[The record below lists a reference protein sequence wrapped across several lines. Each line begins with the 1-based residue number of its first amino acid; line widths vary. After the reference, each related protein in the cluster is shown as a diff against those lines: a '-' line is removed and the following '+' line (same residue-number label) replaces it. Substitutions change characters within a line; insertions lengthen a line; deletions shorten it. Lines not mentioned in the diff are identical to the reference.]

1 MINNQIGVILIVLGM
16 LLFSIQDA
24 IIKNIVSNT
33 SIVQIMVF
41 RSIAGCLLLS
51 TFLFFSNRS
60 IKFSSSYPLIA
71 LTRGTLFFFGFTL
84 FYISLSQI
92 PLAEATSLFFVSPLF
107 MTIFSKLILKSSI
120 GLHRTFSMLVGFF
133 GTLLIVKPGYDTFNF
148 FMVLPIISAFTYSF
162 SMVLAKKT
170 SDKDSLFQQTFHIY
184 LAGIIIGVPLSLSYG
199 WFFPAI
205 DNSFLNSFLKPWEV
219 SDINILLLISVISLV
234 GSLGII
240 FLISAYNIGSPIA
253 NAPTEYV
260 ILIFSFLI
268 GYIIFREMPDIYS
281 IIGMILIVF
290 SGSYIFLREKMNK
303 EMIAT
308 KTTLRT

>member
-1 MINNQIGVILIVLGM
+1 
-16 LLFSIQDA
+16 
-24 IIKNIVSNT
+24 
-33 SIVQIMVF
+33 
-41 RSIAGCLLLS
+41 
-51 TFLFFSNRS
+51 
-60 IKFSSSYPLIA
+60 
-71 LTRGTLFFFGFTL
+71 
-84 FYISLSQI
+84 
-92 PLAEATSLFFVSPLF
+92 

-120 GLHRTFSMLVGFF
+120 GPHRIFAMLVGFF
-133 GTLLIVKPGYDTFNF
+133 GTLLIIKPGYETFNF

-170 SDKDSLFQQTFHIY
+170 SDKDSLYQQTFHIY
-184 LAGIIIGVPLSLSYG
+184 LAGIIIGAPLSLYYG
-199 WFFPAI
+199 WFPPVI

-253 NAPTEYV
+253 NAPAEYV

-281 IIGMILIVF
+281 IIGMILIVL
-290 SGSYIFLREKMNK
+290 SGIYIFLREKINK

>member
-1 MINNQIGVILIVLGM
+1 MSNNQIGVILIVLGM

-41 RSIAGCLLLS
+41 RSTSGCLLLS
-51 TFLFFSNRS
+51 AFLFFLNRS
-60 IKFSSSYPLIA
+60 INFSSSYPLIA
-71 LTRGTLFFFGFTL
+71 LTRGTLFFFGLAL
-84 FYISLSQI
+84 FYISVSQI

-120 GLHRTFSMLVGFF
+120 GLHRTFAMLVGFF
-133 GTLLIVKPGYDTFNF
+133 GTLLIIKPGYNTFNF

-184 LAGIIIGVPLSLSYG
+184 LAGIIIGVPLSLLYG

-290 SGSYIFLREKMNK
+290 SGVYIFLRENINK

>member
-1 MINNQIGVILIVLGM
+1 MNNNQIGVVLIILGM

-24 IIKNIVSNT
+24 IIKHIVSNT
-33 SIVQIMVF
+33 SLVQIIVC
-41 RSIAGCLLLS
+41 RSIVGFLLLS
-51 TFLFFSNRS
+51 GFLFFSKRS
-60 IKFSSSYPLIA
+60 INFNSSYPLVA

-84 FYISLSQI
+84 FYISISQI

-120 GLHRTFSMLVGFF
+120 GLHRTFAMLLGFT
-133 GTLLIVKPGYDTFNF
+133 GTLLIIKPGYDTFNF
-148 FMVLPIISAFTYSF
+148 FMVLPIITALTYSF

-170 SDKDSLFQQTFHIY
+170 SDKDSHFQQTFHIY

-199 WFFPAI
+199 WFFSDI
-205 DNSFLNSFLKPWEV
+205 NNSFLKPWEV
-219 SDINILLLISVISLV
+219 SDIHIILSILVISVV

-240 FLISAYNIGSPIA
+240 FLISAYNIGSPMA
-253 NAPTEYV
+253 NAPSEYV

-268 GYIIFREMPDIYS
+268 GYIIFREIPDIYS
-281 IIGMILIVF
+281 IIGIILIVI
-290 SGSYIFLREKMNK
+290 SGIYIFLRENVKK
-303 EMIAT
+303 EMVAT

>member
-1 MINNQIGVILIVLGM
+1 MSNNQIGVILIVLGM

-41 RSIAGCLLLS
+41 RSTAGCLLLS
-51 TFLFFSNRS
+51 AFLFFSNRS

-71 LTRGTLFFFGFTL
+71 LTRGALFFFGFTL
-84 FYISLSQI
+84 FYISVSQI

-120 GLHRTFSMLVGFF
+120 GLHRTFAMLVGFF
-133 GTLLIVKPGYDTFNF
+133 GTLLIIKPGYHTFNF

-184 LAGIIIGVPLSLSYG
+184 LAGIIIGVPLSLLYG

-253 NAPTEYV
+253 NAPAEYV

-290 SGSYIFLREKMNK
+290 SGVYIFLRENINK

>member
-1 MINNQIGVILIVLGM
+1 MNNNQIGVILIVLGM
-16 LLFSIQDA
+16 LLFSVQDA

-51 TFLFFSNRS
+51 AFLFFSNRS

-71 LTRGTLFFFGFTL
+71 LTRGTLFFFGLAL
-84 FYISLSQI
+84 FYISVSQI

-120 GLHRTFSMLVGFF
+120 GLHRTFAMLVGFF
-133 GTLLIVKPGYDTFNF
+133 GTLLIIKPGYNTFNF

-184 LAGIIIGVPLSLSYG
+184 LAGIIIGVPLSLLYG

-290 SGSYIFLREKMNK
+290 SGVYIFLRENINK